1 MRNRLAVFAVAGG
14 LLAVA
19 CNAGGPTT
27 APNAAQSAATTTS
40 APAGATSTS
49 GGAGATTGGGPA
61 VTIMVGGLSKQIYLV
76 NKLTEDLGYF
86 TEQGLNVTLV
96 DEPSGT
102 DTETEVV
109 AGHADL
115 GSGSYD
121 HTLDLQAQ
129 GKIITAVLNMLQAP
143 GEFVMVS
150 SAKAAT
156 IKSPADFKGTN
167 IGVTS
172 IGSGTHTLMRAMVVK
187 AGLNVDDANYV
198 KAGAGD
204 TFIAAMQQGQIDVGI
219 TTQPTVL
226 QLTKAGTAQLLIDLS
241 KPQPTEA
248 ALGGPYPFISVWG
261 KADWIAAN
269 KDTVQRVVN
278 AYVKTLKWI
287 QAHSAADV
295 AAQLPPDYYAG
306 DQAGYVQALSDSYSM
321 FNPTGQMAPGAMES
335 VLHINQLFK
344 DNLGSIDLS
353 KTYTSEYVDKAQQQ
367 P

>member
-1 MRNRLAVFAVAGG
+1 MRHRLLILAATVGLIVGACGG
-14 LLAVA
+14 SSATTIPSA
-19 CNAGGPTT
+19 AAPSAAPASAAAPSAAAPST
-27 APNAAQSAATTTS
+27 APAK
-40 APAGATSTS
+40 
-49 GGAGATTGGGPA
+49 
-61 VTIMVGGLSKQIYLV
+61 VTIMVGGMSKQIYLP
-76 NKLTEDLGYF
+76 NKLTEALGYF
-86 TEQGLNVTLV
+86 KEQNLDVTLV

-109 AGHADL
+109 AGHADM

-150 SAKAAT
+150 TAKAAT
-156 IKSPADFKGTN
+156 ITSPKDFKGIN

-172 IGSGTHTLMRAMVVK
+172 IGSGTHTLMRAMVVD
-187 AGLNVDDANYV
+187 AGLKVADANYV

-204 TFIAAMQQGQIDVGI
+204 TFIAAMKQGQIDVGI

-226 QLTKAGTAQLLIDLS
+226 QLQTSGVGKLLVDLS
-241 KPQPTEA
+241 KPDTTQA
-248 ALGGPYPFISVWG
+248 ALGGPYPFISLWA

-287 QAHSAADV
+287 QTHTAADI
-295 AAQLPPDYYAG
+295 AAQLPADYSAA
-306 DQAGYVQALSDSYSM
+306 DSAGYIKALTDSYGM
-321 FNPTGQMAPGAMES
+321 FNPTGQFASGSIES
-335 VLHINQLFK
+335 VLKINQMFK
-344 DNLGSIDLS
+344 DNLTNIDLT
-353 KTYTSEYVDKAQQQ
+353 KTYDSEFVDKAQQ
-367 P
+367 

>member
-1 MRNRLAVFAVAGG
+1 MRHRLLIFAATVGLIVGACGG
-14 LLAVA
+14 SSA
-19 CNAGGPTT
+19 TT
-27 APNAAQSAATTTS
+27 IPSAAAPSAAPASAAAPSAATPST
-40 APAGATSTS
+40 APAK
-49 GGAGATTGGGPA
+49 
-61 VTIMVGGLSKQIYLV
+61 VTIMVGGMSKQIYLP
-76 NKLTEDLGYF
+76 NKLTEALGYF
-86 TEQGLNVTLV
+86 KEQNLDVTLV

-109 AGHADL
+109 AGHADM

-150 SAKAAT
+150 TAKAAT
-156 IKSPADFKGTN
+156 ITSPKDFKGIN

-172 IGSGTHTLMRAMVVK
+172 IGSGTHTLMRAMVVD
-187 AGLNVDDANYV
+187 AGLKVADANYV

-204 TFIAAMQQGQIDVGI
+204 TFIAAMKQGQIDVGI

-226 QLTKAGTAQLLIDLS
+226 QLQTSGVGKLLVDLS
-241 KPQPTEA
+241 KPDTTQA
-248 ALGGPYPFISVWG
+248 ALGGPYPFISLWA

-287 QAHSAADV
+287 QTHTAADI
-295 AAQLPPDYYAG
+295 AAQLPADYSAA
-306 DQAGYVQALSDSYSM
+306 DSAGYIKALTDSYGM
-321 FNPTGQMAPGAMES
+321 FNPTGQFASGSIES
-335 VLHINQLFK
+335 VLKINQMFK
-344 DNLGSIDLS
+344 DNLTNIDLT
-353 KTYTSEYVDKAQQQ
+353 KTYDSEFVDKAQQ
-367 P
+367 